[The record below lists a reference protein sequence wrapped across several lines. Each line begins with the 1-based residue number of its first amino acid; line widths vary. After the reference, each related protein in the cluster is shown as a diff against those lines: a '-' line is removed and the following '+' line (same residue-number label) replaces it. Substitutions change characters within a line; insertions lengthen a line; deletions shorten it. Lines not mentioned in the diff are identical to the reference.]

1 MLRNLSI
8 KNYALIDT
16 LQVDFENGLNIITGE
31 TGAGKSILLGGLSL
45 VLGNRADLSSIKEKE
60 KKCVI
65 EATFNISEYSL
76 QSFFEAEDLDYET
89 TTIIR
94 REILPSGKSRAFIN
108 DTPVTLTV
116 LSSLGARLVDIHS
129 QHQTLQLTDNSYQ
142 FKIIDA
148 VAGNDEILKSYKK
161 ILSSYYKAKKELQK
175 LIDFQQEANKEHDYN
190 TFLLNELKEADL
202 KAGMLEE
209 LETTYEKLN
218 NVEEIGEKLV
228 YAAQLLNEEQ
238 IGLISNMA
246 ELKTTLGK
254 LTPYGKQYEL
264 LYNRINSVL
273 IEVDDAAGEIENLR
287 ESLDVDPKTLEQVSS
302 RLQQIYA
309 LQKKHNVLDIQ
320 ELLEIQNDLGLRVA
334 KTENLET
341 EIKEAQLKV
350 LDIEK
355 ELDVLADNIHKKRKK
370 VIPDLTGY
378 LENVLQTL
386 GMQNAQFEI
395 NVNGINSYLANGK
408 DDLQFLF
415 SANKGTSFEE
425 LKKVASGGELS
436 RIMLTIKSLLA
447 RHTKLPTIMFDEIDT
462 GVSGEVSNK
471 MGDIMKQMSENMQ
484 VFTITHLPQVAAKG
498 DVHYKVY
505 KIDDEDK
512 TSTNLVRLN
521 KEERLREI
529 AEMLG
534 GKDISTSALEHAK
547 QLLN

>member
-320 ELLEIQNDLGLRVA
+320 ELLEIQNNLGLRVA